1 MTYTIAKARELP
13 AELERPIWNQPLEGL
28 FITAGGT
35 LVLAN
40 VMDLQSISTM
50 GSAGFLIIFAV
61 VNLAEAR
68 TSKQRGS
75 RPWISIVAALACA
88 GALAALLAKSSL
100 GSVGVLAGMVV
111 VSFGIE
117 ATFRQV
123 TRRGIGA

>member
-75 RPWISIVAALACA
+75 RPWISIVAASPAPGRSQRSLQR
-88 GALAALLAKSSL
+88 AAS
-100 GSVGVLAGMVV
+100 GP
-111 VSFGIE
+111 
-117 ATFRQV
+117 
-123 TRRGIGA
+123 RGC